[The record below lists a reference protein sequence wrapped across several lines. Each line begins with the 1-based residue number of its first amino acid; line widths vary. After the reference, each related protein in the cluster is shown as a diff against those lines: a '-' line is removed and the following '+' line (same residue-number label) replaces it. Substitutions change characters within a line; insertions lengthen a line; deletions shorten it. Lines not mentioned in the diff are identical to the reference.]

1 MPTKIVD
8 VAVRDIRF
16 PTSRQRDGSDA
27 MNPDPDYSAAYVV
40 LKTDHPAG
48 LEGHG
53 LTFTIGRG
61 NDVCVAAVRA
71 LAPLVRGRTLE
82 ECSGDMGQFCR
93 GITWDSQFRW
103 IGPEKGVIHL
113 ATAALVNAM
122 WDLYA
127 KAERKPVWK
136 LLADLPPEALVAAV
150 DFRYLTDVLTP
161 DEALDL
167 LRRKADGR
175 AEREAQMRRHGFPAY
190 TTSAGWLGYPDEK
203 VRRLCREALEAGW
216 THIKMKVGASAADDR
231 RRAALIREE
240 IGPGRALMMD
250 ANQYWDVGTAV
261 ARMKELAPH
270 RPLWIEE
277 PTSPDDILGHAAIAR
292 AVAPVGVATGEHVH
306 NRVMFK
312 QLFQANAVAFCQA
325 DVARLGG
332 VNEMLAV
339 LLLAAKFG
347 IPVCPHAG
355 GVGLCEYEQHLS
367 LFDYI
372 AVSGSLERRV
382 LEYVD
387 HLHEHFVDPV
397 VIRRGRYMPPERPG
411 FSITMR
417 PESLADHEFP
427 HGRVWQD
434 TGRETDHPPEVR
446 RRTGRTGQQA
456 GTEPEGR

>member
-1 MPTKIVD
+1 MPARIRD
-8 VAVRDIRF
+8 VLVRDVRF
-16 PTSRQRDGSDA
+16 PTSRALDGSDA

-40 LKTDHPAG
+40 LKSDDPSG
-48 LEGHG
+48 PEGHG

-61 NDVCVAAVRA
+61 NDLCVAAARA
-71 LAPLVRGRTLE
+71 LAPMVRGQSVE
-82 ECSGDMGQFCR
+82 ACIGDMGSFWR
-93 GITWDSQFRW
+93 RLTGDSQFRW

-127 KAERKPVWK
+127 KAERKPLWK
-136 LLADLPPEALVAAV
+136 LLTDLSPEALVAAI
-150 DFRYLTDVLTP
+150 DFRYLADALTP

-167 LRRKADGR
+167 LRRRQGGR
-175 AEREAQMRRHGFPAY
+175 AEREAEMRRDGFPAY

-203 VRRLCREALEAGW
+203 VRRLCREAVAAGW
-216 THIKMKVGASAADDR
+216 THIKMKVGVSPDDDR

-240 IGPGRALMMD
+240 IGPARALMMD
-250 ANQYWDVGTAV
+250 ANQYWDVGTAIERTR
-261 ARMKELAPH
+261 ALAQF

-292 AVAPVGVATGEHVH
+292 AVAPIGVATGEHVH

-312 QLFQANAVAFCQA
+312 QYFQANAIAFCQA

-355 GVGLCEYEQHLS
+355 GVGLCEYEQHIS

-387 HLHEHFVDPV
+387 HLHEHFIDPV

-411 FSITMR
+411 FSIAMR
-417 PESLADHEFP
+417 PESLEAYDYP
-427 HGRVWQD
+427 GGRAWQ
-434 TGRETDHPPEVR
+434 GAVERPEVAR
-446 RRTGRTGQQA
+446 
-456 GTEPEGR
+456 